1 MEQQGKIN
9 VSEQLEYLR
18 TMISSLDNQ
27 ISILARGMDEIQR
40 ASSILKEEG
49 IEGSGD
55 IKTLIGAGIY
65 ARSSLKLSEKL
76 LVPIGSDLYIE
87 ESRDRTLIRLQKNL
101 EEVSGSLKT
110 AQERRDDL
118 AMRYDSLV
126 TLIQQSPQQSK

>member
-126 TLIQQSPQQSK
+126 TLMQQSPQQSK